1 MIGNIRRATW
11 TLGVLGVTAALVAC
25 RPDRTPARRE
35 AVVDSALSIDT
46 LLARFREDLDRPA
59 AFSGGAAS
67 LDALIERFVRAVEHD
82 DSAAFRGMALTRAEF
97 AWLYY
102 PHLPEAAPPFE
113 LEPGLMWFMIETNSG
128 RGLRNLLGERGG
140 RPLGVVGYACEDE
153 RHHGP
158 VTIWVPCVLR
168 RLQAE
173 ADTVSEGLF
182 GPIVSRDGEFKFVSF
197 ANKL

>member
-1 MIGNIRRATW
+1 MIGNVRCATW
-11 TLGVLGVTAALVAC
+11 TLGILAITAGLAAC
-25 RPDRTPARRE
+25 RPGDTPARRE

-46 LLARFREDLDRPA
+46 LLARFREGLDRPA
-59 AFSGGAAS
+59 GLADGAAS
-67 LDALIERFVRAVEHD
+67 MDALIEGFVSAAEHG

-102 PHLPEAAPPFE
+102 PHLPEAAPPYE

-128 RGLRNLLGERGG
+128 RGLRTLLAERGG
-140 RPLGVVGYACEDE
+140 RPLSVVGYSCEGE

-158 VTIWVPCVLR
+158 VTLWAPCVLR
-168 RLQAE
+168 RLQSE
-173 ADTVSEGLF
+173 ADTVSEILF
-182 GPIVSRDGEFKFVSF
+182 GPIVSRDGQFRFVSF